1 MSSCVLQFYALNEEI
16 LAFIDSIRSE
26 NKVFMFTTDDL
37 RLRQCNLVNDDSEL
51 KIENNQRFFFIRRV
65 KDDLEY
71 DNNNSLI
78 IYVGREKNDELRES
92 YMETYGEGET
102 FTFWK
107 KMISKQKKKLLKG
120 AYVCNA
126 SVEKKVY
133 YKNIYYTQRAQEAYR
148 NGVTIRPLAG
158 NCCCELEKEQV

>member
-1 MSSCVLQFYALNEEI
+1 M
-16 LAFIDSIRSE
+16 
-26 NKVFMFTTDDL
+26 
-37 RLRQCNLVNDDSEL
+37 
-51 KIENNQRFFFIRRV
+51 
-65 KDDLEY
+65 
-71 DNNNSLI
+71 
-78 IYVGREKNDELRES
+78 GREKNDELRES